1 MHKAPAPARIAP
13 RIAGALT
20 VALVAVLAAPAAPA
34 QAQSEQ
40 AEVTREEA
48 EAAARSVAR
57 HCKILINRIDELIED
72 EWATQDLKDLAA
84 VWDGLNC
91 HNVFGVDERVR
102 WLVR

>member
-1 MHKAPAPARIAP
+1 MHNAPAPTRTAP
-13 RIAGALT
+13 PIAGALAA
-20 VALVAVLAAPAAPA
+20 ALVAAAAAFATPA
-34 QAQSEQ
+34 QAQGEE